1 MSTVNTTIIL
11 GAIKDHDES
20 LEIIRAEKLKNGKI
34 VLDELK
40 HFLADNFLEDGEILV
55 NWYEA
60 DGEGQIIARTKNINS
75 KLVKKKIEDFLFRD
89 E

>member
-1 MSTVNTTIIL
+1 MSTVNTRITL
-11 GAIKDHDES
+11 GGIQDHDES
-20 LEIIRAEKLKNGKI
+20 LEIIRAEKLKDAKI

-40 HFLADNFLEDGEILV
+40 EFLTNGFPGEGQILV
-55 NWYEA
+55 NWYEGN
-60 DGEGQIIARTKNINS
+60 GEGQIVVKTKNINS

>member
-1 MSTVNTTIIL
+1 MSTVNTGIIL

-20 LEIIRAEKLKNGKI
+20 LEIIRAEKLKDAKI

-40 HFLADNFLEDGEILV
+40 EFLTDSFPEDGQILV
-55 NWYEA
+55 NWYEGY
-60 DGEGQIIARTKNINS
+60 GEGQIVVKTKNINS
-75 KLVKKKIEDFLFRD
+75 KLVRKKIEDFLFRD